1 MQNIPSVEPFLVDK
15 SITTNLDKKWNSYVD
30 EFELFIVASGV
41 TDKKQKLA
49 LLLHLG
55 GKDLREIYKTVKEEN
70 DEYASVKEKLTNY
83 FRPKKNITYERYVF
97 KSTTQNPDESTASY
111 LTRLKSVAENCDYG
125 TNAKSE
131 IRDHFIFTCLST
143 SLKKKLLLEDN
154 LTLEKLLSIGLNK
167 ELSEKQATEI
177 SGTKTDF
184 ENVNKLSNDE
194 RNYFE
199 NKKFTPSYQK
209 KPTPRNHCLNV
220 EDNLYLGIRKNAQQL
235 VKRAKIVANRIIC
248 QKFVLLQKISNLAVK
263 TYGI

>member
-1 MQNIPSVEPFLVDK
+1 MAKFMQNIPSVEPFLVDK

-70 DEYASVKEKLTNY
+70 DEYASIKEKLTNY

-125 TNAKSE
+125 TNTKS
-131 IRDHFIFTCLST
+131 
-143 SLKKKLLLEDN
+143 
-154 LTLEKLLSIGLNK
+154 
-167 ELSEKQATEI
+167 
-177 SGTKTDF
+177 
-184 ENVNKLSNDE
+184 
-194 RNYFE
+194 
-199 NKKFTPSYQK
+199 
-209 KPTPRNHCLNV
+209 
-220 EDNLYLGIRKNAQQL
+220 
-235 VKRAKIVANRIIC
+235 
-248 QKFVLLQKISNLAVK
+248 
-263 TYGI
+263 